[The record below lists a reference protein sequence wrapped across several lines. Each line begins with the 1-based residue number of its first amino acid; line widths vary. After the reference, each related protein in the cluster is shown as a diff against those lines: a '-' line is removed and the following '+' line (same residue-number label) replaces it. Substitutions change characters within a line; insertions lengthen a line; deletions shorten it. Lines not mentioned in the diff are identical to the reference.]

1 MSTDIAQAI
10 AEGVLPGRVWMYS
23 NYHCNLTCDYC
34 LTASSPNS
42 ARRELDPERMIEI
55 ATQAKELGFTQIGV
69 TGGEPFLLPTMPDTL
84 AALSEILPTLVLT
97 NGTMFA
103 PKRMAKVMQ
112 LAGKD
117 VALQISLD
125 SPDPEA
131 NDEFRGPENF
141 AKVVET
147 IPRLVQAG
155 LTVRIATTA
164 DPGRLTAS
172 DHSRLCELHR
182 SLGVADEDHIVR
194 PIISRG
200 RADEQSMGVGIP
212 HHQIPAELTVTADG
226 TYWSPFGPTITN
238 GRLDTDLLIS
248 RTSRPLSVGAG
259 ALLGLVRG
267 RPQGADAQ
275 LSIR

>member
-1 MSTDIAQAI
+1 MSTAVADAIAQ
-10 AEGVLPGRVWMYS
+10 GTLPGRVWMYS

-34 LTASSPNS
+34 LTASAPSS
-42 ARRELDPERMIEI
+42 AKRELDAQRMIEI
-55 ATQAKELGFTQIGV
+55 ATQAKALGFTHIGV
-69 TGGEPFLLPTMPDTL
+69 TGGEPFLLPSMPDTL
-84 AALSEILPTLVLT
+84 ARLSEILPTLVLT

-103 PKRMAKVMQ
+103 PKRMAKVKQ

-131 NDEFRGPENF
+131 NDEFRGAENF
-141 AKVVET
+141 AKVVEA
-147 IPRLVQAG
+147 IPRLVEAG

-164 DPGRLTAS
+164 EPGRLSES
-172 DHSRLCELHR
+172 DHSRLCALHR
-182 SLGVADEDHIVR
+182 SLGVADEDHLVR

-226 TYWSPFGPTITN
+226 TYWSPFGPTITG

-248 RTSRPLSVGAG
+248 RTSLPLSVGAN
-259 ALLGLVRG
+259 ALLGLVQG
-267 RPQGADAQ
+267 RPPGEDTQ